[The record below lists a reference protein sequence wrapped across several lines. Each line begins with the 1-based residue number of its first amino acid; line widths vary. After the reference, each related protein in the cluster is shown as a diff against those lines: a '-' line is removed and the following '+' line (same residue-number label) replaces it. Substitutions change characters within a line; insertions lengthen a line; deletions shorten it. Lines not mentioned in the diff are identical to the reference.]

1 MPEACVRHED
11 GDSVV
16 GEAGVLHQAGG
27 IVRDADFPHEDGG
40 VVLEAGGLHED
51 CDVLRGAELVL
62 EDGGVV
68 REAGVLHKDRSI
80 DYNVVAC
87 GVGIVGS
94 AGVVI

>member
-16 GEAGVLHQAGG
+16 REAGVLHQAGG

-40 VVLEAGGLHED
+40 VVPEAGGLHED
-51 CDVLRGAELVL
+51 CDVLCGAELKL
-62 EDGGVV
+62 ED
-68 REAGVLHKDRSI
+68 GVLHKDRSI